1 MGLTSCLPI
10 KSASRQGRPWHR
22 YEKPQPGHRLQIDVK
37 FLERIAGSR
46 KRLYQFTA
54 IDDWTG
60 KPLPASHRSPET
72 TRVLSPHRLERSV
85 RLHSRISPA
94 RQLVASAKS
103 TIGCS
108 RLRASF
114 RTRIFGA
121 ACSPSPGSSMPIPKP
136 HIIGKTCGASQVTDC
151 VKSYIAATSRSAPI
165 QQDESGAR
173 SDQL

>member
-1 MGLTSCLPI
+1 MSRSFTSC
-10 KSASRQGRPWHR
+10 STRTASETISICLTTSCANGKTITITTGPTEPSTDRPRMSGFW
-22 YEKPQPGHRLQIDVK
+22 Q
-37 FLERIAGSR
+37 
-46 KRLYQFTA
+46 
-54 IDDWTG
+54 G

-72 TRVLSPHRLERSV
+72 TRVLSPHRLELSV